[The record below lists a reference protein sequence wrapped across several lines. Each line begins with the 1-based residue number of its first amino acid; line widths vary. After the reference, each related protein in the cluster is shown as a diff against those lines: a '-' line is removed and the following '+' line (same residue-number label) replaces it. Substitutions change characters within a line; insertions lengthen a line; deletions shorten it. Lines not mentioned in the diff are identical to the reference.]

1 MTALPELITCI
12 LEFLEVAVH
21 TTLSTR
27 GLYHK
32 EVFERCRAFGVFT
45 RRSRHPELNS
55 YIQST
60 VSRLRVSAGLHHTA
74 SAVHT
79 YERLFGQLTSAGIIA
94 AAVPHSGR
102 GEATVSLL
110 CTTSAVHTY
119 PTTVPS
125 LALSGLY

>member
-1 MTALPELITCI
+1 MTALPELVTCV

-60 VSRLRVSAGLHHTA
+60 VSRLRVSLGLHHTA
-74 SAVHT
+74 S
-79 YERLFGQLTSAGIIA
+79 GI
-94 AAVPHSGR
+94 H
-102 GEATVSLL
+102 
-110 CTTSAVHTY
+110 
-119 PTTVPS
+119 
-125 LALSGLY
+125 